1 MLSDDVLLNIFRGY
15 LDATSKLWHTLTH
28 ICRRWR
34 QIVLRSPLGLDLR
47 LYCTYGTP
55 VLKTLKCWPSFPLVV
70 NYGGSPMLN
79 SPTPEDDENIMAA
92 LNQPDRVGSI
102 SLTVTGSLLQK
113 LSTVSEPFSEL
124 EGLVLLSQDNL
135 TLPSTFRWGLRLRTL
150 HITRIA
156 IPGLPAL
163 LSPSTGLVDLQLHD
177 IPIIGYFSPEEFA
190 NTLSGMTQLVTLS
203 LHFLAF
209 PPRRNYVSLPP
220 EQRIVLPALTYLKYR
235 GASKYLDSFVAI
247 IDAPRLVNV
256 DITCFSQPTM
266 DASQLGRF
274 IERTEMQ
281 RSLSQAE
288 IQIAA
293 HAISIS
299 FTDPSCAATST
310 PPSLQIQIS
319 CKQLDWQLSSM
330 AQILDQCSQV
340 LWYVENVGINR
351 DEPLSGQD
359 DRDVNDGRWPELIR
373 GFSGAKDLR
382 VAGVGLTDVLGALG
396 LADGEDAA
404 DISALFALRNLCFV
418 KPMAMHGPSWDAVPS
433 FITRW
438 PSGAQIAVSARE
450 HYSCHICNAS
460 FTEQRELKTHLVDN
474 HAYRFEC
481 SYCGDLESLQ
491 YNRLF
496 REHLQSKHPEV
507 VRNHD
512 LIPDLSPLSFPP
524 FRLDDVIS
532 RHGSLR
538 APVNVVPSST
548 ATARLPQ

>member
-1 MLSDDVLLNIFRGY
+1 M
-15 LDATSKLWHTLTH
+15 LDA
-28 ICRRWR
+28 
-34 QIVLRSPLGLDLR
+34 
-47 LYCTYGTP
+47 
-55 VLKTLKCWPSFPLVV
+55 
-70 NYGGSPMLN
+70 
-79 SPTPEDDENIMAA
+79 PTPEDEENILVA
-92 LNQPDRVGSI
+92 LQQSDRVGSI
-102 SLTVTGSLLQK
+102 SLTVTDSLLEK

-124 EGLVLLSQDNL
+124 EGLVLLSRDNL
-135 TLPSTFRWGLRLRTL
+135 QRPLPSTFRWGPRLRAL
-150 HITRIA
+150 HITKIA

-163 LSPSTGLVDLQLHD
+163 LSHSTGLVDLQLHE

-190 NTLSGMTQLVTLS
+190 NALSGMTQLGTLS
-203 LHFLAF
+203 LHFLTL

-235 GASKYLDSFVAI
+235 GTSKYLDSFVAR
-247 IDAPRLVNV
+247 IDAPRLVDM

-266 DASQLGRF
+266 DTSQLGRF

-299 FTDPSCAATST
+299 FTDSSWAATST

-330 AQILDQCSQV
+330 AQILDQCSHI
-340 LWYVENVGINR
+340 LWSVENVGINR

-359 DRDVNDGRWPELIR
+359 DRKVNDERWPELIR
-373 GFSGAKDLR
+373 GFSDAKDLR
-382 VAGVGLTDVLGALG
+382 VAGVRLTDVLCALG
-396 LADGEDAA
+396 LADGEEAA
-404 DISALFALRNLCFV
+404 DISALFALRNLLFV

-450 HYSCHICNAS
+450 HYSCHVCNAS
-460 FTEQRELKTHLVDN
+460 LTEQRELKTHLVDD

-524 FRLDDVIS
+524 FRLDDIIS

-538 APVNVVPSST
+538 EPVNVVPSST
-548 ATARLPQ
+548 VTAPLSQ